1 MAFDFKKKYKE
12 LYSPPQQPHII
23 DVEPMNFIAVRG
35 AGDPNDESGEYQRS
49 IGLLYPIMYTIK
61 MGEKGHFDF
70 IVPPL
75 EGLWW

>member
-1 MAFDFKKKYKE
+1 
-12 LYSPPQQPHII
+12 
-23 DVEPMNFIAVRG
+23 MNFIAVRG

-61 MGEKGHFDF
+61 MGKKGHFDF